1 MSIIDVIIPL
11 IFIVI
16 TLDQF
21 RYIKKLLVRTR
32 KSFTEISIVVLG
44 IFIFIGITYFY
55 ARTWIHYI
63 IGVLGIFM
71 FISMW
76 IKQGITLNGFTS
88 MYRYKPCILWS
99 EIQKVSVIYGKDIK
113 VKLFGG
119 FMEQAFRFK
128 KSDYEK
134 VTDILREKLP
144 AQVHLDLIY
153 NKE

>member
-21 RYIKKLLVRTR
+21 KYIKKLLVRTR

-55 ARTWIHYI
+55 AKTWIHYI

-71 FISMW
+71 FISM
-76 IKQGITLNGFTS
+76 
-88 MYRYKPCILWS
+88 
-99 EIQKVSVIYGKDIK
+99 
-113 VKLFGG
+113 
-119 FMEQAFRFK
+119 
-128 KSDYEK
+128 
-134 VTDILREKLP
+134 
-144 AQVHLDLIY
+144 
-153 NKE
+153 